1 MCCTLADF
9 GEIMKFETWLLKN
22 GNLAILATLL
32 IVTVTGYQLTNARI
46 NDDMR
51 MFFGANN
58 PHLQALESY
67 EDTYVKNNFVI
78 LGLYSQEDSIF
89 TQQNLQ
95 ALRELTEKSW
105 LLPNVLR
112 ADSISNFQFTSIN
125 DEGDLLVQPLYGDAS
140 TLNIEDLKSIRDR
153 VLNNPELAGRLVS
166 EDGRL
171 AAVSINLNVARGGE
185 GAKQAAHEAIE
196 AVDQLI
202 QELEAKFPQIEIRYT
217 GGIYA
222 DEALLSATIQDLTRL
237 LPLVVLIMAALM
249 LFFLKSAVGTFATMV
264 VVSFS
269 AISALGVSVFFGIE
283 LSPTSAAAPV
293 VILTVGIADSVHI
306 LVTYFQGLNRG
317 LPKREAI
324 QESLRVNHKP
334 IFLTSLTTI
343 IGFLSMNFNES
354 PPFRDMGNIVAL
366 GVLFAYCYSIF
377 FLPVLIQA
385 LPAKSGRDGMYRF
398 RSIDLIESFVVRH
411 HVGVFLALL
420 AMIAGLGWSIQKI
433 EFNDTFL
440 EYMDES
446 VEFRRNNDFFVQHL
460 SGVEAIHYD
469 IANMTG
475 EEGSINEPNYLHQLG
490 ALKNWFNQQ
499 PEVLHVES
507 YADIM
512 YRLNKTWHDEDDAY
526 YIAPES
532 RELAAQYLLMFE
544 MSLPAGLGVE
554 NFVNVSRT
562 GSRMS
567 VALTNAKTD
576 EILDLD
582 RRALA
587 WAKIHTPDLVVKNAV
602 GESVLFAHEA
612 KRNLQSMLNGV
623 YIALVLI
630 SAVILVALRNVKLG
644 VLSLIPN
651 TVPIVMAFGMWALI
665 VGELGMSG
673 ASVLVIAL
681 GIIVD
686 DTVHFLTKYQRA
698 RKELN
703 LPTAEAIRYSF
714 QTVGVA
720 LLVTSVILVCGFS
733 VLFESA
739 FQPSKDLGL
748 LIALCVGLALIATFL
763 LLPCLLMFLDRQPV
777 PTSDTDEAET
787 VLAMKETD
795 AVDVPQEIDPAPTAG
810 SMRPAGV
817 TMVYR
822 QRSD

>member
-1 MCCTLADF
+1 MTF
-9 GEIMKFETWLLKN
+9 GVIMKFENWLLKN
-22 GNLAILATLL
+22 GNFILLATLFVVM
-32 IVTVTGYQLTNARI
+32 IAGYQLTKARI

-51 MFFGANN
+51 MFFGADN

-67 EDTYVKNNFVI
+67 ENTYVKNNFVI
-78 LGLYSQEDSIF
+78 LGIYSKEDSIF
-89 TQQNLQ
+89 TQNNLQ

-105 LLPNVLR
+105 LLPHVLR
-112 ADSISNFQFTSIN
+112 ADSLSNFQSTSIN
-125 DEGDLLVQPLYGDAS
+125 EEGDLLVRPMYEDVSGLTA
-140 TLNIEDLKSIRDR
+140 EDLQAIEQR
-153 VLNNPELAGRLVS
+153 VQSNPELAGRLVS

-196 AVDQLI
+196 AIDLLI
-202 QELEAKFPQIEIRYT
+202 QEIEAKFPQIEVRYT

-222 DEALLSATIQDLTRL
+222 DEALMSATIQDLTRL
-237 LPLVVLIMAALM
+237 LPFVVLLM
-249 LFFLKSAVGTFATMV
+249 TGFMFFFLKSAVGTFATMV
-264 VVSFS
+264 VVTFS
-269 AISALGVSVFFGIE
+269 AISALGVSVALGIE

-306 LVTYFQGLNRG
+306 LVTYFQGLTRG
-317 LPKREAI
+317 LEKKEAI
-324 QESLRVNHKP
+324 KESLRVNHKP

-366 GVLFAYCYSIF
+366 GVLFAYSYSIF
-377 FLPVLIQA
+377 FLPLLLNL

-411 HVGVFLALL
+411 YLAVLCVL
-420 AMIAGLGWSIQKI
+420 IVMIGTLGWSIQKI

-440 EYMDES
+440 EYIDDS
-446 VEFRRNNDFFVQHL
+446 VEFRRNNDFFVDHL

-469 IANMTG
+469 VGNQEG
-475 EEGSINEPNYLHQLG
+475 GEGSINDPNYLHQLG
-490 ALKNWFNQQ
+490 ALKNWFMQQ
-499 PEVLHVES
+499 PQVLHVES

-512 YRLNKTWHDEDDAY
+512 YRLNKTWHDEDEAF

-562 GSRMS
+562 GTRLS

-576 EILDLD
+576 EIIELDK
-582 RRALA
+582 RALA
-587 WAKIHTPDLVVKNAV
+587 WAKTHTPDLLVKNAV

-630 SAVILVALRNVKLG
+630 SAVILIALRNVKLG
-644 VLSLIPN
+644 LLSLIPN
-651 TVPIVMAFGMWALI
+651 TVPIVMAFGLWALI

-698 RKELN
+698 KNELK
-703 LPTAEAIRYSF
+703 LPTDEAIRYSF

-720 LLVTSVILVCGFS
+720 LLVTSIILVGGFS
-733 VLFESA
+733 LLFESA
-739 FQPSKDLGL
+739 FKPSKDLGL
-748 LIALCVGLALIATFL
+748 LIALCVGLALIATFF
-763 LLPCLLMFLDRQPV
+763 LLPCLLMLLDRKPVTASAPGTSESAIEKDEVVTQPELE
-777 PTSDTDEAET
+777 SDIGRGTGMA
-787 VLAMKETD
+787 
-795 AVDVPQEIDPAPTAG
+795 PPARPTA
-810 SMRPAGV
+810 
-817 TMVYR
+817 VYR
-822 QRSD
+822 QRAD